1 MCVFVRYM
9 IAKPYVAGV
18 GAKYLNFLE
27 AYLAPRR
34 GRVVVQGASSDDFV
48 FDEML
53 FQGTVLGPCLWNTFF
68 AGVGIPARSTGGQ
81 EAMFADDLNM
91 FQAFGL
97 STPLPDVISQL
108 TTCKQR
114 VHKLGGCEPLCFD
127 AARKHLAVIH
137 PREHHGDSFKL
148 LGCMVGVD

>member
-108 TTCKQR
+108 TTCRQR
-114 VHKLGGCEPLCFD
+114 VHKLGGANRSVSMLPKSIWL
-127 AARKHLAVIH
+127 
-137 PREHHGDSFKL
+137 
-148 LGCMVGVD
+148 